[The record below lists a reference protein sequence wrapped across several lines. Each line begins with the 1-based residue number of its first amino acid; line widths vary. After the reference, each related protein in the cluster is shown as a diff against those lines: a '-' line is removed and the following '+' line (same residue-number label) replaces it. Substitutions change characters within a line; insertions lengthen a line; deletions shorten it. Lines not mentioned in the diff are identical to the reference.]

1 MKHKSWLVFV
11 GIVLLWPMAATAQQ
25 QPQSVE
31 QREADMF
38 GSSEPD
44 TSDQAANPD
53 QSNQS
58 DSSDDAD
65 AKKKKKGS
73 SSDSTSERE
82 AEMFGGGGDSTAGST
97 PDQTDQSPTSLEQQ
111 MAQRLAEREQK
122 VLTFGGGLYS
132 QLQYSVLGEGQPDA
146 WPLYQPNYLD
156 IFLDSRPNKRLRV
169 YADGRLT
176 YTPTNGGQQVTA
188 LGQQATATQAL
199 LDELWIKFD
208 IDRTVFVTAGR
219 QHLRWGVGRFWYPND
234 FLYDQRRDPLAIFD
248 VRTGVDIIKLHLPV
262 ESLGWNFY
270 AVANLDGANDIS
282 HVGGAARA
290 EFLAGLTEFAFSAA
304 AKKGDPLQLGFD
316 ISTGIGWFDLR
327 AAVAVLHGLKTP
339 FFRGDSNIQDFD
351 TITLNNIADLQ
362 IPKQYSRENDWIP
375 RALVGGEV
383 SIPYGEDDS
392 MYVGAEYFY
401 NDAGYSDPNLY
412 TWLAFNGAYR
422 PLYTGKHYA
431 ALYFLVPSPGDW
443 NDTSFSLANL
453 GNLSDRSFM
462 SRLDYSVTVLTHMRA
477 FAFASVAWGN
487 TGEFT
492 QGFHLPAISQDVIDA
507 AQASGQ
513 FQTPAGFDSSQGF
526 DGVSVPASRASIG
539 AGLSVDF

>member
-1 MKHKSWLVFV
+1 MKLKSWLVFV
-11 GIVLLWPMAATAQQ
+11 GIASLWPVAASAQQ
-25 QPQSVE
+25 TKSVD
-31 QREADMF
+31 QREEEMF

-44 TSDQAANPD
+44 TTDQASQPDKSDQSD
-53 QSNQS
+53 QS
-58 DSSDDAD
+58 DDD
-65 AKKKKKGS
+65 NAKKKPAQ
-73 SSDSTSERE
+73 DSESERE
-82 AEMFGGGGDSTAGST
+82 AEMFGGGDSSDTSSQT
-97 PDQTDQSPTSLEQQ
+97 PPQGTESPSSLEQQ
-111 MAQRLAEREQK
+111 MAQRLAAREQK
-122 VLTFGGGLYS
+122 VLTLGGGLYS
-132 QLQYSVLGEGQPDA
+132 QFQYSILGEGQPED
-146 WPLYQPNYLD
+146 WPLSQPNYLD
-156 IFLDSRPNKRLRV
+156 IYLDSRPNKRLRV

-176 YTPTNGGQQVTA
+176 YTPTTDSQQFAAFGQSTE
-188 LGQQATATQAL
+188 ATQAL
-199 LDELWIKFD
+199 LDELWVKFD
-208 IDRTVFVTAGR
+208 IGRKVFVTAGR

-248 VRTGVDIIKLHLPV
+248 VRTGVDIVKVHIPV

-270 AVANLDGANDIS
+270 AVANLDGADSIGN
-282 HVGGAARA
+282 VGGAARA

-351 TITLNNIADLQ
+351 TITLQNIADLQ
-362 IPKQYSRENDWIP
+362 IPEKYSRENDWIP

-392 MYVGAEYFY
+392 MFVGAEYFY
-401 NDAGYSDPNLY
+401 NDAGYSDPSLY
-412 TWLAFNGAYR
+412 TWLAFNGVYR

-453 GNLSDRSFM
+453 GNLSDRSFL
-462 SRLDYSVTVLTHMRA
+462 SRLDYNVTVLTHMRV
-477 FAFASVAWGN
+477 FAYASVAWGN
-487 TGEFT
+487 HGEFT

-513 FQTPAGFDSSQGF
+513 FQAPSGVDLSQGF
-526 DGVSVPASRASIG
+526 AGVSVPAARATVG
-539 AGLSVDF
+539 AGLSLDF